1 MTSNEESVSDL
12 GYFEVG
18 YAPMDDV
25 HREFHSL
32 LTALQ
37 QPGDEGE
44 KLLALHEHMLR
55 HCAQEERWMRES
67 NFPAC
72 QCHQNE
78 HEMLLEVIAE
88 VRRRFD
94 AGDSEIVARLAQ
106 ELPQWFEVHANA
118 MDAALAVHLR
128 EWEAA
133 GAQNAKAAPIEEA
146 TA

>member
-1 MTSNEESVSDL
+1 MTSNEQTVPDL

-18 YAPMDDV
+18 YAPMDAV

-44 KLLALHEHMLR
+44 KLLALHEHLLR

-67 NFPAC
+67 NFPSC
-72 QCHQNE
+72 QCHQRE

-94 AGDSEIVARLAQ
+94 AGDTEIVARLTQ
-106 ELPQWFEVHANA
+106 ELPQWFEVHANS
-118 MDAALAVHLR
+118 MDAGLAVHLR
-128 EWEAA
+128 EWDAA
-133 GAQNAKAAPIEEA
+133 GAPTTKPAPIAEA

>member
-1 MTSNEESVSDL
+1 
-12 GYFEVG
+12 
-18 YAPMDDV
+18 
-25 HREFHSL
+25 
-32 LTALQ
+32 
-37 QPGDEGE
+37 
-44 KLLALHEHMLR
+44 
-55 HCAQEERWMRES
+55 MRES

-133 GAQNAKAAPIEEA
+133 GTQNAKAAPIEEA